1 MFQQLLVN
9 KHHRLN
15 DSKSQSRFGRV
26 EVLHLDTNKTTKNPV
41 QNPECT
47 QPMAVRLTIVI
58 RIKWECPLANW
69 LNKISRKLQCN
80 ATK

>member
-1 MFQQLLVN
+1 MTQSPNHDLAEWRFCIWTPTKQQ
-9 KHHRLN
+9 
-15 DSKSQSRFGRV
+15 Q
-26 EVLHLDTNKTTKNPV
+26 KNPV